1 MDKKFE
7 DLPCSAK
14 LVLKVIEMKGRTTF
28 KELKEETLL
37 PDRTLREAIRILK
50 ERGAIRSKICLDD
63 TRTRYYEIS
72 CLELTEF
79 VDKLEKEDEREI
91 MRGEEGRKI

>member
-72 CLELTEF
+72 CLELTEL
-79 VDKLEKEDEREI
+79 VEKEDEREI
-91 MRGEEGRKI
+91 MEEERRKI